1 MNIYLVIILFIIIAS
16 YLFNLIIETLN
27 IKHLKPELPEE
38 FIGDYDQDKY
48 QESQAYLK
56 ENTRFDVFTD
66 SIMTPLMIVFIL
78 WGGFNVIDQFARGFG
93 FGSIITGLIYVGIL
107 MFINHLIHLPLSV
120 YHTFVIEEKYGFN
133 KTTPKTFIF
142 DLLKSWLLALII
154 GGLMLGLILWFFEK
168 TGPLAWLYCWIAIT
182 IFQLFLAYVAPV
194 VILPIFNKYVPL
206 PEEELKQAIEN
217 YARGQKFKLKGIYSM
232 DGSRRS
238 TKANAF
244 FTGFGR
250 FRRIVLYDTLINKHS
265 VDELVSVLA
274 HEMGH
279 YKKRHI
285 LKTLILAILNIGAMF
300 FILSL
305 FINNEGLFQA
315 FKMQE
320 TSIYASLLFFAIL
333 YSPIEMILSLFSN
346 FLSRKHEYE
355 ADRYAIRT
363 FKKPGAMISALK
375 KLHVDNL
382 SNLTPHPLM
391 VVVSY
396 SHPPILERIE
406 AMKKIKTAPL
416 EEVD

>member
-1 MNIYLVIILFIIIAS
+1 MNIYLIIILFIIIGS
-16 YLFNLIIETLN
+16 YIFDLIIETLN
-27 IKHLKPELPEE
+27 IKHLRPELPDE
-38 FIGDYDQDKY
+38 FKGDYDQEKY
-48 QESQAYLK
+48 KTSQAYLK
-56 ENTRFDVFTD
+56 ENTRFDIISD
-66 SIMTPLMIVFIL
+66 SIMTPIMIAFIL
-78 WGGFNVIDQFARGFG
+78 LGGFNLIDRFARDFG
-93 FGSIITGLIYVGIL
+93 LGSILTGLIYVGIL
-107 MFINHLIHLPLSV
+107 MIINQFIHLPLSI

-133 KTTPKTFIF
+133 KTTPRTFIL
-142 DLLKSWLLALII
+142 DLIKSWLLALIL
-154 GGLMLGLILWFFEK
+154 GAAMLSLVLWFFEK
-168 TGPLAWLYCWIAIT
+168 TGPMAWLYCWVVIT
-182 IFQLFLAYVAPV
+182 LFQLFLAYVAPV
-194 VILPIFNKYVPL
+194 VILPIFNKFISL
-206 PEEELKQAIEN
+206 PDGDLKQAIEE
-217 YARGQKFKLKGIYSM
+217 YARKQKLKLKGIYSM

-250 FRRIVLYDTLINKHS
+250 FRRIVLYDTLINKQT

-285 LKTLILAILNIGAMF
+285 LKTLILGILNIGIMF

-333 YSPIEMILSLFSN
+333 YSPIEMILSLLSN
-346 FLSRKHEYE
+346 FISRKHEYE
-355 ADRYAIRT
+355 ADSYAIRT
-363 FKKPGAMISALK
+363 FKNPEAMISALK
-375 KLHVDNL
+375 KLHIDNL

-396 SHPPILERIE
+396 SHPPILDRIE
-406 AMKKIKTAPL
+406 AMKKDNGVAS
-416 EEVD
+416 

>member
-1 MNIYLVIILFIIIAS
+1 
-16 YLFNLIIETLN
+16 
-27 IKHLKPELPEE
+27 LKLSEE
-38 FIGDYDQDKY
+38 FKEDYDQDKY